1 MERSNFM
8 ASMVSLQ
15 AYFGKTI
22 ADEVLDMYFTNLE
35 HYTDEVFAHALVNLF
50 HNFHPSSTVP
60 FPLISDFIEAIGDT
74 AENRA
79 QLAVMAVKR
88 AAESIGSYRS
98 VDFGDPALH
107 ATINRFGGW
116 PEIANWA
123 NHGKWEFQEK
133 NFMRAYISAYES
145 GEEDQPVMGNFEI
158 DNMKKNE
165 IAFDEYQ
172 TRKYI
177 EGKTAVKMQWRGA
190 DFSHQVENK
199 REDQPLLPEV
209 KTMIG
214 NIGKDVA

>member
-1 MERSNFM
+1 MTRENFTAAM
-8 ASMVSLQ
+8 ISLQ
-15 AYFGKTI
+15 KYFGKSI
-22 ADEVLDMYFTNLE
+22 EDAIIGLYWENLQQ
-35 HYTDEVFAHALVNLF
+35 YTDEVFAHALIKIF

-60 FPLISDFIEAIGDT
+60 FPLIADFMEAIGDT

-79 QLAVMAVKR
+79 NLAVMAVKR

-145 GEEDQPVMGNFEI
+145 GEEDPPVMGHFEM

-165 IAFDEYQ
+165 TAFDEYQ
-172 TRKYI
+172 TKKYI
-177 EGKTAVKMQWRGA
+177 EGKTAVRMQWRGA

-199 REDQPLLPEV
+199 KENQALLPEV
-209 KTMIG
+209 KTMIES
-214 NIGKDVA
+214 IGKPVE

>member
-1 MERSNFM
+1 MERSSFM

-15 AYFGKTI
+15 AYFRKTI
-22 ADEVLDMYFTNLE
+22 TDPVLDMYYKNLKQ
-35 HYTDEVFAHALVNLF
+35 YADEIFAHALIKIF

-60 FPLISDFIEAIGDT
+60 FPLIADFMEAIGDT

-79 QLAVMAVKR
+79 QLAVIAVKR

-145 GEEDQPVMGNFEI
+145 GEEAPPVMGHFEM

-165 IAFDEYQ
+165 MAFDEYQ
-172 TRKYI
+172 TKKYI
-177 EGKTAVKMQWRGA
+177 EGKTAVRIQWRGA
-190 DFSHQVENK
+190 DFSHQVENNK
-199 REDQPLLPEV
+199 ENQARSLPS
-209 KTMIG
+209 
-214 NIGKDVA
+214 